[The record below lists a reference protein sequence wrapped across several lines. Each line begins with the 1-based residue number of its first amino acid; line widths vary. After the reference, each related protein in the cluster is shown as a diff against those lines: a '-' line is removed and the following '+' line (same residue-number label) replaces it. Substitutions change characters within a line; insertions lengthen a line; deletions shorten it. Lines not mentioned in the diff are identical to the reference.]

1 MHTDHSTS
9 RRHFLRQSAL
19 LALGATGLG
28 PLIAACGGAQPAAS
42 PTPAAK
48 TGEVAKPAATTAA
61 ATSVP
66 AAAAPA
72 KAGGKTL
79 QYWTFMDTKQ
89 RFAGREELFPLWEQ
103 KESAKIELNFVD
115 FGEMDKKVLA
125 GFAAKQLPD
134 ILDPGITQMSVGW
147 GKAGIVQDVSGLLK
161 LIGSNDFY
169 EPLVSALT
177 HRGKLYGIPY
187 MANPQLLFYRK
198 DWFAEKGLKAPTTYD
213 EWANAARQFTGKNPA
228 GKDGYG
234 FPGFLA
240 QVHAHAFWQ
249 NFIGPNDGAVFDK
262 DWKIV
267 LDTLPNNVEAM
278 GQVKRVKEYMQP
290 GAVNN
295 SYGDTNNLFNDEV
308 LAMNMSSTT
317 FVHGVIKT
325 KPNLVDKVGITK
337 IPFGPSS
344 SKKRGAFLGCYS
356 FVITSTTQ
364 AQDLANSF
372 LTWFFSP
379 DIYIQA
385 FKTIDFGHMP
395 TRPSVAQNPKLK
407 EIVPPL
413 AYDDIQA
420 GDEANRIATLTGEDY
435 GPNPLAKVLTAE
447 GMWAKTLQRVYGGE
461 EPRAALKWAAG
472 QIKQITED
480 NKELLG

>member
-1 MHTDHSTS
+1 MDTDRLAS
-9 RRHFLRQSAL
+9 RRRFLGRAALFAVGAAGLGAL
-19 LALGATGLG
+19 L
-28 PLIAACGGAQPAAS
+28 AACGGAPVANPTAA
-42 PTPAAK
+42 PKAA
-48 TGEVAKPAATTAA
+48 EPAKPAATTAA
-61 ATSVP
+61 AP
-66 AAAAPA
+66 PAAAPA
-72 KAGGKTL
+72 KGGARTL
-79 QYWTFMDTKQ
+79 QYWTFMDTEQ
-89 RFAGREELFPLWEQ
+89 RFAGRKDLFPQWEQ

-115 FGEMDKKVLA
+115 FAEMDKKVLA

-147 GKAGIVQDVSGLLK
+147 GKAGIVQDVGALLK
-161 LIGSNDFY
+161 QIGSNDFY
-169 EPLVSALT
+169 EPLVNALT

-198 DWFAEKGLKAPTTYD
+198 DWYADKGVKPPTNYD
-213 EWANAARQFTGKNPA
+213 EWTTAAKAFTGKNPA

-267 LDTLPNNVEAM
+267 LDTLPNNAEALE
-278 GQVKRVKEYMQP
+278 QVKRVKEYMQP

-317 FVHGVIKT
+317 FVNGVIKT
-325 KPNLVDKVGITK
+325 KQNLVDKIGIIK
-337 IPFGPSS
+337 LPFGPSS
-344 SKKRGAFLGCYS
+344 SKKRGGFLGCYS
-356 FVITSTTQ
+356 FVITTTTQ

-395 TRPSVAQNPKLK
+395 VRQSIAQNPKLK

-413 AYDDIQA
+413 AYADIQA
-420 GDEANRIATLTGEDY
+420 GHEANLIATLTGEDY
-435 GPNPLAKVLTAE
+435 GVNPLAKVLTAE

-461 EPRAALKWAAG
+461 DPKSALKWAAG
-472 QIKQITED
+472 QIKQIAED
-480 NKELLG
+480 NKDLLG